1 MRDSLTVISHKW
13 VEGRSSIKF
22 KDVSCKE
29 GINIITLN
37 EKRNITLAN
46 LQYPVSLSD
55 MKMQMVFLVSWKN
68 LTPKFST

>member
-1 MRDSLTVISHKW
+1 MRDSLTIISHKW

-29 GINIITLN
+29 EINIITLN
-37 EKRNITLAN
+37 EKRNITLAY

-55 MKMQMVFLVSWKN
+55 MKMQMVFLVSVKI
-68 LTPKFST
+68 LEKSHS